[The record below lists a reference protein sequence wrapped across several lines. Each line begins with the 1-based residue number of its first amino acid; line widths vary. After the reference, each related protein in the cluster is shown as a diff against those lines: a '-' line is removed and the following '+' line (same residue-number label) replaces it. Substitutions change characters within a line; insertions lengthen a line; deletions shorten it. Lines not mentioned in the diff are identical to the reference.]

1 MAKRKSAKIT
11 KKSLPVI
18 IIVAI
23 ICLITGLLEKTDIID
38 TTTQGTAD
46 TTESILTAHFIDVG
60 QGDCTLFV
68 SGEET
73 MLIDSGEKEYADTVL
88 HNLENYGVTE
98 LDYVV
103 VTHAHSD
110 HMGAM
115 ADILNTVPTETII
128 FSEPSEKSSG
138 TKTYGEFLDAA
149 DNCGAEIILA
159 EPDYTFSFG
168 NAECRILAPFSV
180 SEDEENNNSV
190 VMLITADTTS
200 FLMTGDAEKAVEK
213 EILEKYPEL
222 TATILKAGH
231 HGSKTSS
238 HNKFV
243 DRLDSEAAVISV
255 GKDNNYGHPTQ
266 EVLDIFQQHDISCYR
281 TDLDGIITIDCYK
294 NSYTVSTKR

>member
-1 MAKRKSAKIT
+1 MAKRKNAKIT

-23 ICLITGLLEKTDIID
+23 ICIVTGLLEKADVISTNTDI
-38 TTTQGTAD
+38 TE

-68 SGEET
+68 SGEDT

-88 HNLENYGVTE
+88 RNLENYGINE
-98 LDYVV
+98 FDYVV

-115 ADILNTVPTETII
+115 ADILNVIPTETII
-128 FSEPSEKSSG
+128 FSEPSEKSAG
-138 TKTYGEFLDAA
+138 TKIYGEFLDAA
-149 DNCGAEIILA
+149 DNCDAEIILA

-168 NAECRILAPFSV
+168 NAECKILAPFNV

-190 VMLITADTTS
+190 VMLITAGSTS
-200 FLMTGDAEKAVEK
+200 FLMTGDAEKTVEK
-213 EILEKYPEL
+213 EILKKYPEL

-238 HNKFV
+238 HNNFI

-266 EVLDIFQQHDISCYR
+266 EVLDIFQEHDISCYR
-281 TDLDGIITIDCYK
+281 TDLDGIITIDCYT